1 MQLDRNRRLNGKSD
15 RLRAEVR
22 RGSGIKVIDRAAML
36 LDVLAESDSPMRLHV
51 IAERSGLTASTTRR
65 ILASLCEHGL
75 CEQPGTGLYRLGF
88 LLFTWGS
95 RVERS
100 YTILTLSRSEL
111 ERLSDLTGL
120 TVFLTLRDGSRG
132 VALARID
139 GRSAFPLAL
148 TAGGSM
154 PLHVG
159 AAQRALLAWDLE
171 ADIRS
176 HLAAA
181 LPLTRYTDKTP
192 LDVDEIVA
200 ELLASRERGWALS
213 VEDITPGVAALSAPI
228 FAGFEKPIASITI
241 AGLVPQ
247 ILGDEM
253 DRLVQLLRDTAE
265 FVSRQLVA
273 LEDRVPM
280 TGLHEASASATSRG

>member
-1 MQLDRNRRLNGKSD
+1 MSRGNGIQ
-15 RLRAEVR
+15 V
-22 RGSGIKVIDRAAML
+22 VDRAATL
-36 LDVLAESDSPMRLHV
+36 LQVLAESDGPMRLHL
-51 IAERSGLTASTTRR
+51 IAEKAGLTASTTRR

-75 CEQPGTGLYRLGF
+75 CEQPGTGQYRLGF
-88 LLFTWGS
+88 VLFAWGS

-100 YTILTLSRSEL
+100 YTILTLSRPDL
-111 ERLSDLTGL
+111 ERISNQTGL

-139 GRSAFPLAL
+139 GRSAYPLAL
-148 TAGGSM
+148 TAGGSI

-159 AAQRALLAWDLE
+159 AAQRILLAWDSE
-171 ADIRS
+171 ESIRA
-176 HLAAA
+176 HLDAAM
-181 LPLTRYTDKTP
+181 PLKKYTDKTV

-200 ELLASRERGWALS
+200 ELEASRDRGWALS

-247 ILGDEM
+247 VVGDETAKLAELLRETARSIS
-253 DRLVQLLRDTAE
+253 DRLVADANETAP
-265 FVSRQLVA
+265 
-273 LEDRVPM
+273 DRRATRRGRAARV
-280 TGLHEASASATSRG
+280 ETSR

>member
-1 MQLDRNRRLNGKSD
+1 MSRGNGIQ
-15 RLRAEVR
+15 V
-22 RGSGIKVIDRAAML
+22 VDRAATL
-36 LDVLAESDSPMRLHV
+36 LRVLAESDGPMRLHL
-51 IAERSGLTASTTRR
+51 IAEKSGLTASTTRR

-75 CEQPGTGLYRLGF
+75 CEQPGTGQYRLGF
-88 LLFTWGS
+88 VLFAWGS

-100 YTILTLSRSEL
+100 YTILTLSRTDL
-111 ERLSDLTGL
+111 ERISNETGL

-139 GRSAFPLAL
+139 GRSAYPLAL
-148 TAGGSM
+148 TAGGSI

-159 AAQRALLAWDLE
+159 AAQRILLAWDSE
-171 ADIRS
+171 ESIRA
-176 HLAAA
+176 HLDAAM
-181 LPLTRYTDKTP
+181 PLKKYTDKTV

-200 ELLASRERGWALS
+200 ELEASRDRGWALS

-247 ILGDEM
+247 VVGDETAALVELLRETAHSISE
-253 DRLVQLLRDTAE
+253 RLVADANETAPD
-265 FVSRQLVA
+265 RQA
-273 LEDRVPM
+273 TRRGRAARV
-280 TGLHEASASATSRG
+280 EASR